1 MDVFE
6 QVANYLVH
14 DSDDPVGEVKF
25 LLKDL
30 YFGKGESKS
39 IFREYE
45 DIIEITEKRFGE
57 CTGVN
62 EWIFK
67 KKVR

>member
-14 DSDDPVGEVKF
+14 DSDEPVGEVE
-25 LLKDL
+25 LLLREL
-30 YFGKGESKS
+30 YFGKGEEKS

-45 DIIEITEKRFGE
+45 HIMEITEKRFCE
-57 CTGVN
+57 CTGVS
-62 EWIFK
+62 EIESE
-67 KKVR
+67 VG

>member
-14 DSDDPVGEVKF
+14 DSDEPVGEVEL

-30 YFGKGESKS
+30 YFGKGEDKS

-62 EWIFK
+62 EEK
-67 KKVR
+67 NEVK

>member
-1 MDVFE
+1 MNVFE

-14 DSDDPVGEVKF
+14 DSDEPVGEVE
-25 LLKDL
+25 LLLMEL
-30 YFGKGESKS
+30 YFGKGEEKS

-45 DIIEITEKRFGE
+45 DIIEITEKKFGE

-62 EWIFK
+62 ETESEVK
-67 KKVR
+67 